1 MFSTVGLVLQSTDA
15 VQAGVSGIHKQGF
28 LRLTIDSDHSRDGC

>member
-15 VQAGVSGIHKQGF
+15 APPGASGIHKQGF
-28 LRLTIDSDHSRDGC
+28 SRLAIDSDHSRYGC